1 MHGSRIFTV
10 PRTGK
15 HEASRGETDAAITQG
30 GETGQPRHG
39 AQPANWC
46 RRAVLAIALS
56 AGAVAGLAPLGALA
70 ASAPAAS
77 GQGYP
82 EKPIRMVVPF
92 PPGGAT
98 DLLAREIGNALS
110 TRLGQ
115 PVVIENRPG
124 AGGNIA
130 ATAVTRAPA
139 DGYTLFFGTF
149 GSLAVNKSL
158 YDKPGYDPLKDFAP
172 VASVAYL
179 PNVLVVHPSV
189 PAKNVAEL
197 LALARKEPGKLTYGS
212 FGTGSSSHL
221 AGELFTH
228 LANVKIEHIPYKG
241 SAASM
246 TDLIGGR
253 LTMMFDSVSTALPYI
268 RDGRVRALAVTTQEP
283 SSELPGVPTLAH
295 AGVAGYELTAW
306 FGVAAPAGTPPAV
319 VRRLNAEIVD
329 ALKQPELAGR
339 LARQGTVPFPS
350 TPEQFGSYIKA
361 QYQKWDKIIKS
372 ANIRIDQ

>member
-1 MHGSRIFTV
+1 MKHWFT
-10 PRTGK
+10 R
-15 HEASRGETDAAITQG
+15 AA
-30 GETGQPRHG
+30 
-39 AQPANWC
+39 
-46 RRAVLAIALS
+46 
-56 AGAVAGLAPLGALA
+56 AGLLITLA
-70 ASAPAAS
+70 AAGTAFAA
-77 GQGYP
+77 YP
-82 EKPIRMVVPF
+82 DKPIRLVVPF

-98 DLLAREIGNALS
+98 DLLAREVGNALS
-110 TRLGQ
+110 VRLGQ
-115 PVVIENRPG
+115 PVVIDNRPG

-130 ATAVTRAPA
+130 AIAVARAPA
-139 DGYTLFFGTF
+139 DGYTLLFGTF

-189 PAKNVAEL
+189 PVRTVPEL

-228 LANVKIEHIPYKG
+228 MAGVNITHIPYKG

-268 RDGRVRALAVTTQEP
+268 RDGRVRALAVTTQKP
-283 SSELPGVPTLAH
+283 SEQLPAVPTLAT
-295 AGVAGYELTAW
+295 AGVPGYELTAW
-306 FGVAAPAGTPPAV
+306 FGVVAPAGTPSPV
-319 VRRLNAEIVD
+319 IERLNSEIV
-329 ALKQPELAGR
+329 ASLRQAELASK
-339 LARQGTVPFPS
+339 LASQGTVPFPA
-350 TPEQFGSYIKA
+350 TPAQFGSYMRA
-361 QYQKWDKIIKS
+361 QYEKWDALIKS
-372 ANIRIDQ
+372 ANIRVE